1 MLSNNIIRKS
11 VSTFVREVDISK
23 KQVVADSILH
33 SEKTTDI
40 HYATQN
46 LQIAAAKGSQL
57 VRGVFNQSS
66 AASGVSPAASSLI
79 GNSPKKNWSAEE
91 TDILQKNISALSASK
106 SDINKKKH
114 DSSTCL
120 NASSKQIYDKMRRTP

>member
-106 SDINKKKH
+106 SDINKKK
-114 DSSTCL
+114 T
-120 NASSKQIYDKMRRTP
+120 

>member
-79 GNSPKKNWSAEE
+79 GNSPKKIGLLRKRIYVRK
-91 TDILQKNISALSASK
+91 TFQLCQLQNLTLTKKNMTLQHALMLAQSK
-106 SDINKKKH
+106 YMTK
-114 DSSTCL
+114 
-120 NASSKQIYDKMRRTP
+120 